1 MDNINVNN
9 KLNSMTKLL
18 NNYKKHYLYAKTF
31 GDFDIARTYFNKVQ
45 DLLAQEIYGEFGYET
60 CCMVEK
66 EEVLDKTLKLL
77 HND

>member
-45 DLLAQEIYGEFGYET
+45 DLLAQEMYGEFGYDT
-60 CCMVEK
+60 CCLVEK
-66 EEVLDKTLKLL
+66 EEVLDTTLKLL

>member
-31 GDFDIARTYFNKVQ
+31 GDFDIARTYFNKIQ

-77 HND
+77 HNY

>member
-45 DLLAQEIYGEFGYET
+45 DLLAQEIYGEFGYDT
-60 CCMVEK
+60 CCLVEK